1 MTNDDLIIYDEISKI
16 YAETVVGEMQNEV
29 KRDMKAYNIAL
40 GTWDTNTHDYKQCI
54 ELYAASRGWLQE
66 GCNEM
71 AIIDTSCCDFA

>member
-1 MTNDDLIIYDEISKI
+1 MTNDDLIICDEISKI

-29 KRDMKAYNIAL
+29 KLDMKAYNIEL

-66 GCNEM
+66 GCDEM